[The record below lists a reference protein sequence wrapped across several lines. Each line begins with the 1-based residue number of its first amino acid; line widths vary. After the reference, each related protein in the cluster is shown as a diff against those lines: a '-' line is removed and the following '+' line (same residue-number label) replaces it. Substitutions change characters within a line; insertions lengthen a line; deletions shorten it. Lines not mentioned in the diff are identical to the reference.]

1 MGVKIMK
8 ELSEKRLRK
17 QKSHILIM
25 TEYIL
30 FMILYSTVRAIP
42 LKIAY
47 AINKFLFYILYLF
60 DFKHRKRSIQ
70 HIMHAGL
77 ADNKKDASTL
87 AKKSFSCFSQ
97 LIVEIIKSDQCYS
110 PEKITVT
117 GCQETIDKVFNPAG
131 DNQNVILITGHY
143 GNWEV
148 AGTAIAQ
155 KAGLVMASIMR
166 PFANPKIGEIILNNR
181 ASEVHE
187 MIDKSGG
194 IKAILKALKDKKI
207 ATFLVDQHASV
218 GDGGI
223 ETTFFG
229 QPCRTHSA
237 PALIHLKTG
246 VPIMPQVTRRLDDD
260 FHFEVLVGELIE
272 YKPTDNKE
280 QDIKNITQMYT
291 TALEKMIAEIPEQW
305 MWSHRRWLNIN
316 RKKRTG

>member
-1 MGVKIMK
+1 MK
-8 ELSEKRLRK
+8 ELSKKRLRK
-17 QKSHILIM
+17 KKSQILIM
-25 TEYIL
+25 TEYYL
-30 FMILYSTVRAIP
+30 FLILYFTVRVIP

-47 AINKFLFYILYLF
+47 AINKVLFRILYIF

-77 ADNKKDASTL
+77 ADNKKDAAKL
-87 AKKSFSCFSQ
+87 ARKSFSCFSQ
-97 LIVEIIKSDQCYS
+97 LIVEIIKSDQYYK
-110 PEKITVT
+110 PEKITIT

-131 DNQNVILITGHY
+131 NNQNIILVTAHY

-155 KAGLVMASIMR
+155 KAQITMASIMR
-166 PFANPKIGEIILNNR
+166 PFANPKIGKLILQNR

-194 IKAILKALKDKKI
+194 IRSILKALKDNKI

-246 VPIMPQVTRRLDDD
+246 VPIMPQLTRRSDDN
-260 FHFEVLVGELIE
+260 FNFEVLVGELIE
-272 YKPTDNKE
+272 YKPTKNKE

-291 TALEKMIAEIPEQW
+291 TALEKMIAEVPEQW

-316 RKKRTG
+316 RK